1 MMNNPLADVVR
12 NLPELPGVY
21 QFYDAN
27 GTIIYVGKAKNLKK
41 RVSSYFNKNHGE
53 NKTSVLVRKIN
64 SINHIVVNSE
74 QDALLL
80 ENNLIKSYKPR
91 YNVMLKDDKTFPW
104 IAISNEPFPRIFTT
118 RTYVKDGTEYF
129 GPYSNVKSV
138 RVILDL
144 VQQLFKPRTCK
155 LPLATKAI
163 QENKFKI
170 CLQFH
175 IGNCLGPCV
184 GLQSERDY
192 LTNIS
197 EARKIIQGNID
208 DVIKFMKKRMLD
220 EANRYNFEEAQTLK
234 LKLETLEKFQAK
246 SAVVSSTITNVDVF
260 SLYETPSA
268 GYVNYLRIINGAIT
282 QVHSIELKRKLDE
295 SPEELLEL
303 AITELRSRMMSTSR
317 EIILPVKIDYPVD
330 NVKITVPSKGDKK
343 LLLDLSLRNAKF
355 FAMEK
360 KVLKSENPPVNR
372 EQRILDKLQED
383 LRLKTRPIHIECFDN
398 SNIQGTNPVASCVVF
413 FNGKPARK
421 EYRHFN
427 VKTVEGPNDF
437 ASMSEIV
444 YRRYSR
450 LLNEQ
455 KSLPQLIVIDGGKGQ
470 LGAALESLKALKIN
484 DKVAVVGIAKRLE
497 EIYFPEDPYPLYIK
511 KDSESLKLIQFLRN
525 EAHRFAIT
533 FHRTKRSAG
542 FIQSELLDIPGIGQ
556 KTMETLLKKF
566 KSVHGIQAAQ
576 LEELHKLIGQAKTTL
591 ILNHFQSDI

>member
-1 MMNNPLADVVR
+1 MMNNPLGDVIR

-21 QFYDAN
+21 QFYDAS

-53 NKTSVLVRKIN
+53 NKTAILVRKIN

-144 VQQLFKPRTCK
+144 IQHLFKTRTCK
-155 LPLATKAI
+155 LPLSTKSI
-163 QENKFKI
+163 QEKKFKL
-170 CLQFH
+170 CLQYH
-175 IGNCLGPCV
+175 IGNCLGPCL
-184 GLQSERDY
+184 GYQDEREY
-192 LTNIS
+192 LNSIS

-208 DVIKFMKKRMLD
+208 DVIKYMKKRMLE
-220 EANRYNFEEAQTLK
+220 EASQYNFETAQALK
-234 LKLETLEKFQAK
+234 VKLEMLEKFQAK
-246 SAVVSSTITNVDVF
+246 SAVVSSTINNVDVF
-260 SLYETPSA
+260 SIYETPTA

-282 QVHSIELKRKLDE
+282 QVHSIELKRRLDE
-295 SPEELLEL
+295 PKEELLEL
-303 AITELRSRMMSTSR
+303 AITELRSRMMSSSK
-317 EIILPVKIDYPVD
+317 EIILPIKIDYPLD
-330 NVKITVPSKGDKK
+330 NVKITVPSKGEKK
-343 LLLDLSLRNAKF
+343 LLLDLSYRNAKF

-383 LRLKTRPIHIECFDN
+383 LRLKSRPIHIECFDN

-427 VKTVEGPNDF
+427 IKTVEGPNDF

-444 YRRYSR
+444 HRRYSR

-470 LGAALESLKALKIN
+470 LSAALDSLKALKIN
-484 DKVAVVGIAKRLE
+484 DKIAVVGIAKRLE

-542 FIQSELLDIPGIGQ
+542 FIQSELLDIAGIGQ
-556 KTMETLLKKF
+556 KTMEILLKNF
-566 KSVHGIQAAQ
+566 NSVQGIRAAEK
-576 LEELHKLIGQAKTTL
+576 EELVKIVGSSKTTL

>member
-1 MMNNPLADVVR
+1 MNNPLGDVIR

-21 QFYDAN
+21 QFYDAS

-53 NKTSVLVRKIN
+53 NKTAILVRKIN

-144 VQQLFKPRTCK
+144 IQHLFKTRTCK
-155 LPLATKAI
+155 LPLSTKSI
-163 QENKFKI
+163 QEKKFKL
-170 CLQFH
+170 CLQYH
-175 IGNCLGPCV
+175 IGNCLGPCL
-184 GLQSERDY
+184 GYQDEREY
-192 LTNIS
+192 LNSIS

-208 DVIKFMKKRMLD
+208 DVIKYMKKRMLE
-220 EANRYNFEEAQTLK
+220 EASQYNFETAQALK
-234 LKLETLEKFQAK
+234 VKLEMLEKFQAK
-246 SAVVSSTITNVDVF
+246 SAVVSSTINNVDVF
-260 SLYETPSA
+260 SIYETPTA

-282 QVHSIELKRKLDE
+282 QVHSIELKRRLDE
-295 SPEELLEL
+295 PKEELLEL
-303 AITELRSRMMSTSR
+303 AITELRSRMMSSSK
-317 EIILPVKIDYPVD
+317 EIILPVKIDYPLD
-330 NVKITVPSKGDKK
+330 NVKITVPSKGEKK
-343 LLLDLSLRNAKF
+343 LLLDLSYRNAKF

-383 LRLKTRPIHIECFDN
+383 LRLKSRPIHIECFDN

-427 VKTVEGPNDF
+427 IKTVEGPNDF

-444 YRRYSR
+444 HRRYSR

-470 LGAALESLKALKIN
+470 LSAALDSLKALKIN
-484 DKVAVVGIAKRLE
+484 DKIAVVGIAKRLE

-542 FIQSELLDIPGIGQ
+542 FIQSELLDIAGIGQ
-556 KTMETLLKKF
+556 KTMEILLKNF
-566 KSVHGIQAAQ
+566 NSVQGIRAAEK
-576 LEELHKLIGQAKTTL
+576 EELVKIVGSSKTTL